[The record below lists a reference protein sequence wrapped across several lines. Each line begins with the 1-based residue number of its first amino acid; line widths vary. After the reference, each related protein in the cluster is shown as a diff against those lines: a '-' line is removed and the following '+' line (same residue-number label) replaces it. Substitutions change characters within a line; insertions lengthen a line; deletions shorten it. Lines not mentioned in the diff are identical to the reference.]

1 MAGIQRGNRRS
12 RNRGDPSLYNRS
24 MADKVSVRQPDVV
37 MDIPK
42 DMVGRIIG
50 KKGWRLQDI
59 KDQSGAHVDVIDD
72 KVYLRGTPEQCE
84 RAKKI
89 IDDIQNTVSIRE
101 PSFRKLGNSLLKKK
115 VIWPFGP
122 KYDLKIRGGRPPPL
136 DPPL

>member
-1 MAGIQRGNRRS
+1 
-12 RNRGDPSLYNRS
+12 

-42 DMVGRIIG
+42 NMVGRIIG

-59 KDQSGAHVDVIDD
+59 KDQSGAHVGVIDD
-72 KVYLRGTPEQCE
+72 KVHLRGTPEQCE

-89 IDDIQNTVSIRE
+89 IEDILNTVSIRGHLSE
-101 PSFRKLGNSLLKKK
+101 NWGIACSKNFF
-115 VIWPFGP
+115 WPFGP
-122 KYDLKIRGGRPPPL
+122 NYDLKIRGGRPPPL